1 MFQFTTKT
9 HLLIIL
15 IEILMKKKD
24 QVIRAHIIFFYV
36 SYCKRTLIS
45 TVNSQIS
52 PFVMRTAQKI
62 FLIAKSEEKMIKYSR
77 NRLFIVLNRKVKNN
91 KP

>member
-24 QVIRAHIIFFYV
+24 QVIRAHIIFF
-36 SYCKRTLIS
+36 TF
-45 TVNSQIS
+45 
-52 PFVMRTAQKI
+52 PTA
-62 FLIAKSEEKMIKYSR
+62 R
-77 NRLFIVLNRKVKNN
+77 GH
-91 KP
+91 